1 MNVKALAVALLLV
14 VSAIGPA
21 TAAAT
26 GVTQDA
32 SATTGTYVEFQT
44 DGDALTDYS
53 VNGKTVV
60 DSVAVQSKSE
70 AQSSGGLGASVSL
83 KAVTN
88 FQAAGL
94 SIASGFDSQAST
106 SATVESQSGATIEAH
121 DNDRGVMV
129 VTAAEESQYVMANL
143 SSDAEAEQSSDK
155 RVVVTKESGESG
167 AFLVVGEGKVTVNE
181 EGNVSADLAQD
192 AKLVYRQYEGER
204 SDGEKQ
210 QEQLIADG
218 TATAEVYYQQAEES
232 GEDGQQRTAD
242 VVRYSEDTTVEVT
255 ERSQNEVNM
264 TVERAQSQGKVVIVS
279 VSEAAM
285 ENAQNA
291 KVFVDGE
298 AAVKASSYS
307 EVQSAA
313 NGGDDCKYLVQSSSS
328 AQASTDVVVGINH
341 FSAREMSVQSGD
353 DSSSGGDGGDGSGDS
368 PTEGSGPGFGVLAT
382 LAAIGA
388 ALFARTRL

>member
-368 PTEGSGPGFGVLAT
+368 PTEGSGPGFGVLAA